1 MLIII
6 AAIVI
11 VVLAVVT
18 ANQMYT
24 RRIRTRLHQGV
35 GEDAAEMTEAMRDT
49 TAGQFSSSTGS
60 YRREM

>member
-49 TAGQFSSSTGS
+49 PAGQCSSSTGS
-60 YRREM
+60 YRRER